1 MPKRPVIDREEKESL
16 VPSISQE
23 EDRLKKYLDAARQEA
38 RLIVENAEREAAER
52 EKAARERLPA
62 EMERDRQAFL
72 AESQK
77 RADALRAQL
86 SIETTRTLEKAEAN
100 CQKAVSLVVDAVW
113 PGDGK

>member
-1 MPKRPVIDREEKESL
+1 MPKKPVIDREEKESL

-38 RLIVENAEREAAER
+38 RQTLESAEQEAAER
-52 EKAARERLPA
+52 EKAARESLPA
-62 EMERDRQAFL
+62 EMEEDRGRLL

-77 RADALRAQL
+77 RADALRAKL
-86 SIETTRTLEKAEAN
+86 SIETTRALEKAEAN

-113 PGDGK
+113 PGDRK